1 MSERFVGKPII
12 RIDAA
17 EKVTGTAVFGPDVM
31 LSGMLYGKILRSPYA
46 HAIIKSIDTSRVW
59 ELSGVRAVVSGDDLP
74 GVLGGEAMKDLPFLA
89 QGKVRYVG
97 DPVVAVAAEDLE
109 TAEQSLKLIE
119 VKYEEIPAVFDPR
132 EAMKESAPIIH
143 ENHHKYQHIPVMKP
157 VPNSNILSFDEYRKG
172 DTDRGFEEAD
182 YIFEDTF
189 YSHTVQHAPIENH
202 AVVAR
207 LTADGKYTIWV
218 PNDGP
223 HRLRKDLSDA
233 LKIPLTKIRV
243 ISTYIGGG
251 FGSKGGLKLEP
262 VAVALAQKTNHR
274 PVKIV
279 NTREEEF
286 ATCIVKHAT
295 FITVKTGVKKDGA
308 LAAREVT
315 SIWDTGAYA
324 EKGPTVCRQA
334 TAASA
339 GPYRIPHV
347 KLKGY
352 CVYTNK
358 VIAGAY
364 RGYGITQ
371 VTWAYESAMDII
383 ANKMGW
389 DPLEFR
395 LKNILRE
402 GDENPTGQTVHS
414 IGVED
419 CLKKVAHAIGW
430 ENRKN
435 AAQPAEVYKKRGYGI
450 SCAFKNTKTPSGSAA
465 FLYLNQDSTAN
476 VVTSTV
482 EVGQGAKTILAQI
495 AAEVLGIPVDNVC
508 VSNPDTDLSPF
519 DASTT
524 SSRATFHMGNAV
536 KAAAEDIKEQLCSL
550 AAEIIGCSRDDL
562 TADGGEVKPK
572 DQQVLN
578 AAPISYK
585 DILGKKYGAGGAI
598 LGRGFYYPDVVS
610 TGMWSAPSIFWMYCA
625 HAAEVEV
632 DTETGKV
639 RVLKLAA
646 AQDVGKPINPVNCLQ
661 QVEGGAVMGM
671 GAALWEKL
679 IIDDKGRVLN
689 PTLHDY
695 KLPTAMDLPE
705 VIPLI
710 VDAPDQNGPFG
721 AKGIGEIVVAPTMA
735 ALAAAIED
743 AVGVRIKE
751 GPLSEEKVIEGL
763 EQLKAAASEGF

>member
-1 MSERFVGKPII
+1 MPEHFVGKPII
-12 RIDAA
+12 RIDAP
-17 EKVTGTAVFGPDVM
+17 EKVTGTAIFGPDVV

-46 HAIIKSIDTSRVW
+46 HAIIKSVDTSQAW
-59 ELSGVRAVVSGDDLP
+59 ELYGVRAVVTGDDMP

-97 DPVVAVAAEDLE
+97 DPVAAVAAEDLE
-109 TAEQSLKLIE
+109 TAERAIKLIKVE
-119 VKYEEIPAVFDPR
+119 YEEIPAVFDPR

-143 ENHHKYQHIPVMKP
+143 ENHHQYQHIPVMKP
-157 VPNSNILSFDEYRKG
+157 VPNSNIMTINEYGKG
-172 DTDRGFEEAD
+172 DIDQGFAEAD
-182 YIFEDTF
+182 YVFEDTF
-189 YSHTVQHAPIENH
+189 YSHSVQHAPIETH
-202 AVVAR
+202 SVVAQ
-207 LTADGKYTIWV
+207 LTAGGKYTIWV

-233 LKIPLTKIRV
+233 LKVPLTKIRV
-243 ISTYIGGG
+243 IATYIGGG

-262 VAVALAQKTNHR
+262 VAIALAQKANHR

-286 ATCIVKHAT
+286 AACVVKHAA
-295 FITVKTGVKKDGA
+295 FFTVKTGIKKDGTIT
-308 LAAREVT
+308 AREVT
-315 SIWDTGAYA
+315 SIWDAGAYA
-324 EKGPTVCRQA
+324 EKSPTVCSQA
-334 TAASA
+334 TATTA
-339 GPYRIPHV
+339 GPYCIPHV

-364 RGYGITQ
+364 RGYGIPQ
-371 VTWAYESAMDII
+371 ATWAYESAMDVI
-383 ANKMGW
+383 AKKMGW

-402 GDENPTGQTVHS
+402 GDANPTGQPVHS
-414 IGVED
+414 IGVEE
-419 CLKKVAHAIGW
+419 CLKKAADAIGW

-435 AAQPAEVYKKRGYGI
+435 APAPTEGYKKRGFGI
-450 SCAFKNTKTPSGSAA
+450 ACSTKNTKTPSGSAA
-465 FLYLNQDSTAN
+465 FLYLNHDGTAN

-482 EVGQGAKTILAQI
+482 EIGQGAKTILAQI
-495 AAEVLGIPVDNVC
+495 AAEVLGIPVEKVS
-508 VSNPDTDLSPF
+508 VSNPDTDMSPY

-536 KAAAEDIKEQLCSL
+536 KAAAEDIKKQLCDL
-550 AAEIIGCSRDDL
+550 AGAIIGCSGDDL
-562 TADGGEVKPK
+562 IADDEQVRPK
-572 DQQVLN
+572 DQAVLN
-578 AAPISYK
+578 AEPISYK
-585 DILGKKYGAGGAI
+585 EILKKKYGAGGAI
-598 LGRGFYYPDVVS
+598 LGRGFYYPEVKAN
-610 TGMWSAPSIFWMYCA
+610 GMWSAPSIFWMYCA

-632 DTETGKV
+632 DLETGKV
-639 RVLKLAA
+639 KVIKLVA
-646 AQDVGKPINPVNCLQ
+646 AQDVGKPINPVTCLQ

-671 GAALWEKL
+671 GAAISEQL
-679 IIDDKGRVLN
+679 ILNDKGRILN

-695 KLPTAMDLPE
+695 KLPTFMDLPE
-705 VIPLI
+705 VEAFI
-710 VDAPDQNGPFG
+710 VDAPDKNGPFG

-743 AVGVRIKE
+743 AIGVRIKD

-763 EQLKAAASEGF
+763 EQL